1 MWLVWEDASSY
12 HQLVQGA
19 QVCKVLTILIHLSQ
33 SVCSHGALVTSVVCS
48 DLGISR
54 HLPEVSR
61 QYSHVFGSFFVYHR
75 L

>member
-19 QVCKVLTILIHLSQ
+19 RVCKALTILIHLSQ
-33 SVCSHGALVTSVVCS
+33 SVCSHGALVASVVCS
-48 DLGISR
+48 NLGI
-54 HLPEVSR
+54 EVSR
-61 QYSHVFGSFFVYHR
+61 QYGHVFGSFFVYYR